1 MQMYIMVRVVQS
13 SRLPAKLS
21 AYLVS
26 TGLLLRLAFLYGWRF
41 LNEIFLDWPLTLTT
55 QPSTS
60 KLSDNPDGVFA
71 TGVYFV
77 VLDLN

>member
-1 MQMYIMVRVVQS
+1 M
-13 SRLPAKLS
+13 PTW
-21 AYLVS
+21 LVS
-26 TGLLLRLAFLYGWRF
+26 ACYSAWHFFMDGVF
-41 LNEIFLDWPLTLTT
+41 LNEISLDLPLTLTT

-60 KLSDNPDGVFA
+60 KLSDNTDGVFA